1 MAQTWGAART
11 RPQDSPAW
19 GGQCCHPGCPG
30 EDTEAGPPLA
40 PCPGPW
46 ARLSPLLQGRVCA
59 HRPWHLG
66 TPRLAL
72 SLRGLLSLSPL
83 ALTFAPS
90 PVWGPGQ
97 PWPACPAGGSGR
109 PCGRAPPAVA
119 DGKAAIS
126 VAKPDGQSAG
136 AVRAPGQG
144 RARRT
149 VHGGGDPPTPGCPA
163 PPPARGLSLQA
174 LHGRGAPR
182 PGWGLTGWPLPG
194 SLSLGLQV
202 LQGDRGRV
210 EPGMAGTGS
219 RWGREPLGLAFLSTE
234 VPRSLRFGVTEQWA
248 WAPPPLAASWVW
260 AAGQWQLLSVLE
272 GS

>member
-46 ARLSPLLQGRVCA
+46 ARLSPLLQGSVWA

-149 VHGGGDPPTPGCPA
+149 VHVGGDPPTPGCPA

-174 LHGRGAPR
+174 LHGRGGSQAWLGAHWLAAAREPEPRAPGA
-182 PGWGLTGWPLPG
+182 PGWPRAGGAGHGWDREPVGPG
-194 SLSLGLQV
+194 AIGLGLSVHRGPQKPQV
-202 LQGDRGRV
+202 RCH
-210 EPGMAGTGS
+210 
-219 RWGREPLGLAFLSTE
+219 
-234 VPRSLRFGVTEQWA
+234 
-248 WAPPPLAASWVW
+248 
-260 AAGQWQLLSVLE
+260 
-272 GS
+272 